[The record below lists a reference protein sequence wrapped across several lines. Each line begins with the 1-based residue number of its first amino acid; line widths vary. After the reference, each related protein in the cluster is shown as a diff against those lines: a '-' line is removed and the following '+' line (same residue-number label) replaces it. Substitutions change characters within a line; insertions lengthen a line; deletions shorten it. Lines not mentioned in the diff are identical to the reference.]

1 MDSSQFS
8 DSKPRFDTIEQLEAQ
23 GATCDTFRVKLYG
36 KLHFLKRLKPELAG
50 DIRYQEA
57 LHKEF
62 ETGYQL
68 EHSHLVRYLSL
79 DGDSILME
87 YVDGETLSQRIASNP
102 DYFKNRKNTDKFIR
116 QLLDVVGYLHSHQVL
131 HLDLKPGNILLTRIN
146 HDVKLIDLGCCYT
159 DAFQDTTGH
168 SDGFAAPEQLAGQSV
183 DVRTD
188 IYAIGRILEVLPHHS
203 IYNKVIARCTEANP
217 AARYQS
223 VDDIQTALIHTR
235 RHFYW
240 LAAVIVVL
248 LIALVVWMLF
258 LRQQQPTPVIIPEV
272 PKDTL
277 VHEKQDTTSQ
287 PKDTVSLHTPKPVS
301 APASASAP
309 VSVPVKTTQPKPSFP
324 DIKEEIDRLMD
335 QAYQSTIATFCDSV
349 FPSSTTGRAW
359 AEVSTAF
366 HNQTIQIGN
375 QLVKKYPDIPE
386 SIIRQ
391 DIEGRFQNLVAY
403 VFNKMRENGQQY

>member
-1 MDSSQFS
+1 MDFSQFS
-8 DSKPRFDTIEQLEAQ
+8 DSKLRFDAIEQLEAQ
-23 GATCDTFRVKLYG
+23 GATCDTFSVKLYS

-57 LHKEF
+57 LRKEF

-68 EHSHLVRYLSL
+68 EHPHLVRYLSL

-87 YVDGETLSQRIASNP
+87 YVDGETLSQRIASNS

-131 HLDLKPGNILLTRIN
+131 HLDLKPDNILLTRIN

-188 IYAIGRILEVLPHHS
+188 IYAIGRILEVLPNHS
-203 IYNKVIARCTEANP
+203 IYNKVIAHCTEASP
-217 AARYQS
+217 VARYQS
-223 VDDIQTALIHTR
+223 VDDIQTALSHTR

-240 LAAVIVVL
+240 LTVVIVVL
-248 LIALVVWMLF
+248 LLALVFWLLS
-258 LRQQQPTPVIIPEV
+258 LRQQEPTPVIIPEV
-272 PKDTL
+272 PKDTF
-277 VHEKQDTTSQ
+277 VQEKLDTTSQ
-287 PKDTVSLHTPKPVS
+287 PKDTVSLPPPTT
-301 APASASAP
+301 APA
-309 VSVPVKTTQPKPSFP
+309 KTTQPQPSSP
-324 DIKEEIDRLMD
+324 DMKEELDRMIDK
-335 QAYQSTIATFCDSV
+335 AYQSTIATFCDSV
-349 FPSSTTGRAW
+349 FPSPTTGRSW
-359 AEVSTAF
+359 ADASTAF
-366 HNQTIQIGN
+366 HNQTTPIGN

-391 DIEGRFQNLVAY
+391 DIESRFQNLVAY
-403 VFNKMRENGQQY
+403 VFNRMRENGQNR

>member
-23 GATCDTFRVKLYG
+23 GATCDTFRVKFYG

-68 EHSHLVRYLSL
+68 EHPHLVRYLSL

-102 DYFKNRKNTDKFIR
+102 DYFKNRKNIDKFIR

-131 HLDLKPGNILLTRIN
+131 HLDLKPDNILLTRIN
-146 HDVKLIDLGCCYT
+146 HDVKLIDLGCCCT

-188 IYAIGRILEVLPHHS
+188 IYAIGRILEVLPYHS
-203 IYNKVIARCTEANP
+203 IYNKVIARCTEVNP

-223 VDDIQTALIHTR
+223 VDDIQTALSHTR
-235 RHFYW
+235 RRFYW
-240 LAAVIVVL
+240 LAVVIVVL
-248 LIALVVWMLF
+248 LIALVVWMLS
-258 LRQQQPTPVIIPEV
+258 LRQQQPTHVITPGV

-277 VHEKQDTTSQ
+277 VHEKQDNISQ

-301 APASASAP
+301 APVSASTPA
-309 VSVPVKTTQPKPSFP
+309 PVKTTQPKPSSP
-324 DIKEEIDRLMD
+324 DIKEEMDRLID
-335 QAYQSTIATFCDSV
+335 QAYQSTIAIFCDSV
-349 FPSSTTGRAW
+349 FPSPTTGRAW

-403 VFNKMRENGQQY
+403 VFNRMRENGQNR

>member
-68 EHSHLVRYLSL
+68 EHPHLVRYLSL

-87 YVDGETLSQRIASNP
+87 YVDGETLSQCIASNP

-131 HLDLKPGNILLTRIN
+131 HLDLKPDNILLTRIN

-168 SDGFAAPEQLAGQSV
+168 SEGFAAPEQLAGQSV

-188 IYAIGRILEVLPHHS
+188 IYAIGRILEVLPNHS
-203 IYNKVIARCTEANP
+203 IYNKVIAHCTEASP
-217 AARYQS
+217 VARYQS
-223 VDDIQTALIHTR
+223 VDDIQTALSHTR

-240 LAAVIVVL
+240 LTVVIVVL
-248 LIALVVWMLF
+248 LLALVFWLLS
-258 LRQQQPTPVIIPEV
+258 LRQQEPKPVIIPEV
-272 PKDTL
+272 PKDTF
-277 VHEKQDTTSQ
+277 VQEKQDTTSQ

-301 APASASAP
+301 APVSASTPA
-309 VSVPVKTTQPKPSFP
+309 PVKTTQPKPSSP
-324 DIKEEIDRLMD
+324 DIKEEMDRLID
-335 QAYQSTIATFCDSV
+335 QAYQSTIAIFCDSV
-349 FPSSTTGRAW
+349 FPSPTTGRAW

-403 VFNKMRENGQQY
+403 VFNRMRENGQNQ

>member
-68 EHSHLVRYLSL
+68 EHPHLVRYLSL

-131 HLDLKPGNILLTRIN
+131 HLDLKPDNILLTRIN

-159 DAFQDTTGH
+159 DAVQDTTGH
-168 SDGFAAPEQLAGQSV
+168 SEGFAAPEQLRGEQT

-223 VDDIQTALIHTR
+223 EDDILTALSHTR
-235 RHFYW
+235 RRFYW
-240 LAAVIVVL
+240 LAAIIIAML
-248 LIALVVWMLF
+248 LALVVWLLS
-258 LRQQQPTPVIIPEV
+258 LRQQQPAPVITPEV

-277 VHEKQDTTSQ
+277 VHEKQDNISQ
-287 PKDTVSLHTPKPVS
+287 PKDTVSLPTPTT
-301 APASASAP
+301 AP
-309 VSVPVKTTQPKPSFP
+309 VKNTQSQPSSP
-324 DIKEEIDRLMD
+324 NMKEEIDRLMD

-403 VFNKMRENGQQY
+403 VFNRMRENGQNQ